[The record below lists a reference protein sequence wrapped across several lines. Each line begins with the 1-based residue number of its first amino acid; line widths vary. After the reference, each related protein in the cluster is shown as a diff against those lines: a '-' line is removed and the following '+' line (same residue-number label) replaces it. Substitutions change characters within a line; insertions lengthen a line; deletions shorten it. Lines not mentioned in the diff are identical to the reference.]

1 MKFNYKIFNDTDIVA
16 EIKNSGIYFNRIEPI
31 NHSNLGYGSFI
42 GIVSKEELL
51 QYRGCFSFSCNLLNQ
66 EDLDIMDHL
75 YNVLQNTEL
84 NHKPLKIE
92 VELLNDNLEALTS
105 TVILNAT
112 DCILVTHIIRS
123 KDTDDVDKVIYFAY
137 N

>member
-16 EIKNSGIYFNRIEPI
+16 EIKNSGIYFNRIEPLK
-31 NHSNLGYGSFI
+31 NSNLGYGSFI

-51 QYRGCFSFSCNLLNQ
+51 QYRGCFSFICDLLDQENLDN
-66 EDLDIMDHL
+66 L
-75 YNVLQNTEL
+75 YGILQDTEL

-92 VELLNDNLEALTS
+92 LELLNEESEALTH
-105 TVILNAT
+105 TVILNTNA
-112 DCILVTHIIRS
+112 CALVTNTIRA
-123 KDTDDVDKVIYFAY
+123 KDTEEVEQIIYFAY